1 MSFGIKQ
8 KDYVEYLKNVYDLL
22 QEKKDYITQLDLA
35 TGDGDHWAN
44 MNMGF
49 EKLVSQSDDF
59 LNISLQEMFKKI
71 GMTMMSVIG
80 GSSGV
85 LYGGAYISAS
95 KELAGVDAIGAEE
108 LYKVWNAMLI
118 DIMNRGKADIG
129 SKTMIDSLA
138 PAVKALRENIDSGQN
153 MKDLLNNV
161 SEAALNGAEETK
173 KMKALRGRAG
183 YQANKGVGH
192 LDPGAVTMAYQIDE
206 LCKYVIKNLL

>member
-1 MSFGIKQ
+1 MSFEIKQ
-8 KDYVEYLKNVYDLL
+8 KDYIQYLKNVYDLL

-108 LYKVWNAMLI
+108 LYKVWNAMLL
-118 DIMNRGKADIG
+118 DIMNRGKADVG

-138 PAVKALRENIDSGQN
+138 PAVKALRENIDNGQS
-153 MKDLLNNV
+153 MKDLLNDV

-173 KMKALRGRAG
+173 KMQALRGRAS
-183 YQANKGVGH
+183 YQTNKGVGH
-192 LDPGAVTMAYQIDE
+192 LDPGAVTMSYQIDE
-206 LCKYVIKNLL
+206 LCKYVINNLL